1 MPLLQIFFWAMP
13 IIALASYILLML
25 FFSISKKDKLSNIF
39 MLVLAAL
46 IVWTASSLFMK
57 MQVYPGPLFWD
68 RCMVVGMV
76 TVPFLLYYF
85 ISVFTKSLNIF
96 HVAAWGTMTIGAIII
111 NLLGYVVTDANV
123 ITEVVTTASGYQY
136 KSVELVYSLGVAVIA
151 IYIFTFFLMCD
162 ILFKVIASVRSGNVT
177 YGRVGLVLV
186 GVWIMFIGVLFNLVP
201 AIGKY
206 PVDVMGCFVN
216 AILITFAIYKYRMLE
231 LRLMVTKGIVY
242 SLFAAILTC
251 VYLYTVFYLERQ
263 VGEIY
268 QDIAPYFITISALL
282 VAVVYQ
288 PLYRLTCKMVD
299 KMFYKAEYSQRQALK
314 NFSVNISNKLDL
326 HDMAAELIEAVQLA
340 IRAREILLMIKNE
353 EKENYCVF
361 STSSQ
366 IFKPDFIIPFDN
378 PIVKWLINNGVSLSM
393 YDLYSHPF
401 FKSMWEKEKRVFS
414 ELGIEVIIPI
424 KSRNDLIGMLMLTG
438 KDNRTAYTLDDLD
451 LLTYL
456 GSSSAVAFDN
466 ARLFNSAR
474 AEALTD
480 SLTKLHNHRY
490 FHKALAEQV
499 AKIGSSE
506 MSLLMLDLD
515 LFKLYNDLYGHLE
528 GDRALQTVA
537 EIIKRLVGQKGI
549 ACRYGGEEFTIL
561 LPFYDSKRAYDL
573 GEAIRLEIQDNFFKN
588 ADVTQRFL
596 TASIGVCTYPHA
608 AANAEELLQRA
619 DLAVYTAKS
628 NGKNQT
634 VIYTPKSAA
643 NGNAKSDSV
652 EPFTLKPAY
661 AATIYALTAAID
673 TKDHYTFG
681 HSQRVAEYATFLADS
696 LGLDKS
702 HLEIVREAALLHDV
716 GKIGIPENIL
726 TKTGRLTSEEYCII
740 KKHVEMSITIIKHLP
755 SMNHVVPAVIG
766 HHERWDGRGYPR
778 GLKGENIPLLARCLA
793 ITDAFDAM
801 TSSRPYRAAL
811 SVSAAINEIRNNMG
825 TSYDPAIATLFIKL
839 IQNGTISTEK
849 NKDKNSVNV
858 DDNVNVNVDDDNDNV
873 KVKDKRK
880 DIVNW

>member
-1 MPLLQIFFWAMP
+1 MPFLQIFFWAMP

-25 FFSISKKDKLSNIF
+25 FFSISKKDKLIRIF
-39 MLVLAAL
+39 MLVLASL

-68 RCMVVGMV
+68 RSMVVGMV
-76 TVPFLLYYF
+76 IVPFLLYYF
-85 ISVFTKSLNIF
+85 ISVFTNSLNVF
-96 HVAAWGTMTIGAIII
+96 HLTAWGSMTVAAIIV
-111 NLLGYVVTDANV
+111 NLLGYVVTSASV
-123 ITEVVTTASGYQY
+123 ITEMVTVNGYQY
-136 KSVELVYSLGVAVIA
+136 KSVELVYSLGVAVIP
-151 IYIFTFFLMCD
+151 IYVFMFVLICD
-162 ILFKVIASVRSGNVT
+162 ILFKVNASIRSGNVT
-177 YGRVGLVLV
+177 YGRIGLVLV

-206 PVDVMGCFVN
+206 PVDVMACFIN

-242 SLFAAILTC
+242 SLSALLLTC
-251 VYLYTVFYLERQ
+251 VYVYTVFYIERQ

-268 QDIAPYFITISALL
+268 RDIAPYFITISALL

-288 PLYRLTCKMVD
+288 PLYRLTCKIVD

-314 NFSVNISNKLDL
+314 NFSINISNKLDL
-326 HDMAAELIEAVQLA
+326 HDMAEELIEAVQQG
-340 IRAREILLMIKNE
+340 IRTREILLMIKSE
-353 EKENYCVF
+353 EKEHYCVF

-366 IFKPDFIIPFDN
+366 IFKPDFIIAFDN
-378 PIVKWLINNGVSLSM
+378 PIVKWLINSSVSLSM
-393 YDLYSHPF
+393 NELFSHPF
-401 FKSMWEKEKRVFS
+401 FKAMWEKEKRVFS
-414 ELGIEVIIPI
+414 DLGIEVIIPI

-490 FHKALAEQV
+490 FHKALTEQV

-528 GDRALQTVA
+528 GDQALQSVA
-537 EIIKRLVGQKGI
+537 AIIKRLVGQKGI

-573 GEAIRLEIQDNFFKN
+573 AEVIRLEIEANFFKN

-643 NGNAKSDSV
+643 SGNARGDNI
-652 EPFTLKPAY
+652 EPITLKPAY

-681 HSQRVAEYATFLADS
+681 HSQRVAEYAAILADS
-696 LGLDKS
+696 LGLDKA
-702 HLEIVREAALLHDV
+702 HLEILREAALLHDV

-811 SVSAAINEIRNNMG
+811 SVSLAISEIKNNMG
-825 TSYDPAIATLFIKL
+825 TSYDPTIANLFIKL
-839 IQNGTISTEK
+839 IHNGTINIEK
-849 NKDKNSVNV
+849 NKDK
-858 DDNVNVNVDDDNDNV
+858 
-873 KVKDKRK
+873 